1 MGPTFNEFGFKRGL
15 GYNWQIS
22 LSKPLNEMQK
32 KSSATMSTRFVNSK
46 FSTSNF
52 LLTPIEIFFNFCQK
66 TYEIQK
72 TLWSHRRD
80 WVSFLFFRYH
90 YVWTQAG
97 KKIKCSIRSWN
108 VGYKTLYVWNS
119 GLTHTVTMNNFL
131 CGCLLVVSANQ

>member
-72 TLWSHRRD
+72 TLG
-80 WVSFLFFRYH
+80 VIEGIGFLLFFFDTIMFGH
-90 YVWTQAG
+90 KLE
-97 KKIKCSIRSWN
+97 KK
-108 VGYKTLYVWNS
+108 
-119 GLTHTVTMNNFL
+119 
-131 CGCLLVVSANQ
+131 